1 MCKALSAVV
10 ATDFL
15 IGDEGEVDGAD
26 RLESRNLEA
35 ANRFQVLEADAF
47 HVLGAPSVDVTGGAI
62 DLGAKRR
69 VRPLVRLGR
78 DDVGVG
84 FRLRDY
90 EIRRFSVPWL
100 GLGGVD
106 SEVCLESRYDFRRR
120 RRRRKFTFR
129 RRAYQTKKAGLMER
143 AQNFIETKKENY
155 RGFDYLIM
163 LKPEEVEEELKQHSR
178 RIYSS
183 FSLYFS
189 NVCSSHYTAR
199 LLLPLKSSVLTA
211 DC

>member
-26 RLESRNLEA
+26 RLESRSLEA

-47 HVLGAPSVDVTGGAI
+47 HVLGAPGVDVTGGAI

-90 EIRRFSVPWL
+90 EIRRFFVPWL

-106 SEVCLESRYDFRRR
+106 SEQNATKDEKCVLGNHNASNILRENIPASD
-120 RRRRKFTFR
+120 FTF
-129 RRAYQTKKAGLMER
+129 Y
-143 AQNFIETKKENY
+143 F
-155 RGFDYLIM
+155 
-163 LKPEEVEEELKQHSR
+163 P
-178 RIYSS
+178 RISS
-183 FSLYFS
+183 FEAANPNAKVAPPNTIAVAAANALATTKNNTTNFTPNDS
-189 NVCSSHYTAR
+189 N
-199 LLLPLKSSVLTA
+199 
-211 DC
+211 